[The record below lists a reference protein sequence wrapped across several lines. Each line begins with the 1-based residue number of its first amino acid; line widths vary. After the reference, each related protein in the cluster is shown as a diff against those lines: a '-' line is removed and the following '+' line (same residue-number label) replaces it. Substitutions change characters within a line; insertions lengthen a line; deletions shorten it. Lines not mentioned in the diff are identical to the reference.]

1 MSAAAANSGLPRSS
15 KTATQRPSKKGKRDA
30 PIGKYFIVIATLTID
45 LQSWKVRH
53 ATRTRVSEK
62 IESSRCENWLRASAR
77 PESRARTHAQ
87 LTTRKVL
94 VDPWGRPPGGL
105 VLGGL
110 VLGGLV
116 LGGLVLGGL
125 VLGWRG
131 LAWRGLAWRGLAW
144 RGLAWREGVVPQ
156 P

>member
-1 MSAAAANSGLPRSS
+1 MSAAAAKSGLPRSS

-30 PIGKYFIVIATLTID
+30 PIGRYFIVTLTID

-87 LTTRKVL
+87 LTTPKVL
-94 VDPWGRPPGGL
+94 IDPWGRPPGGA

-116 LGGLVLGGL
+116 LGARPRGALPRGG
-125 VLGWRG
+125 RG
-131 LAWRGLAWRGLAW
+131 
-144 RGLAWREGVVPQ
+144 
-156 P
+156 